1 MKQKTLQEQYN
12 LIKEGKGNAEVFVK
26 DAKRQFPGFVRNAA
40 TLNET
45 ISSLKHNHII
55 SESALGLGIV
65 TTGNPNPDWFKIFN
79 TNIEEAKAVEKETSK
94 EVVDVQEKG
103 FDYKDEKN
111 IDNLFGEAFLEGYYT
126 EMKDP
131 KNADKSVD
139 ELKEIVAKNLAKDKL
154 HYVKDGQFG
163 EKGVGYTDELPGL
176 KASKTDKMEKV
187 PMNEGRINLLDI
199 VEGYSEF
206 QRDDKGSKDVAAKDK
221 GEQDA
226 YGAGVKKGEE
236 IEKKKIKKESTESKL
251 AEIEKA
257 GKVFTLE
264 AQINALEEIIESK
277 TQRLSMI
284 SEDENLSELVDKKKI
299 KELQKEVSLLE
310 KKKLNLE
317 KLYEKASGKKYQK
330 KEVVDEGANSDSL
343 KVGQVVKVKSNKTG
357 LAPYEVEVVEL
368 KGDEFVGEL
377 QYTNTEITTT
387 LGKDYVKGSKHTYS
401 INDIAS

>member
-1 MKQKTLQEQYN
+1 M
-12 LIKEGKGNAEVFVK
+12 
-26 DAKRQFPGFVRNAA
+26 
-40 TLNET
+40 
-45 ISSLKHNHII
+45 
-55 SESALGLGIV
+55 LGLGMV
-65 TTGNPNPDWFKIFN
+65 SSTKPTTPDWFSIFN
-79 TNIEEAKAVEKETSK
+79 SNVNEVKVVEKETSK
-94 EVVDVQEKG
+94 EVTDLAEKN
-103 FDYKDEKN
+103 FDYKDPKN

-163 EKGVGYTDELPGL
+163 VKGVGYTDELPGL

-236 IEKKKIKKESTESKL
+236 IEKKKVKKESTESKL

>member
-12 LIKEGKGNAEVFVK
+12 LIKEGKGNAETFVK
-26 DAKRQFPGFVRNAA
+26 AAKKQFPNFVRNAA

-55 SESALGLGIV
+55 SESIFGLGMV
-65 TTGNPNPDWFKIFN
+65 TTGKSNPDWFKIFN
-79 TNIEEAKAVEKETSK
+79 DNLVEAKAEEKKTSK
-94 EVVDVQEKG
+94 EVTDLEEKN
-103 FDYKDEKN
+103 FDYKDPKN
-111 IDNLFGEAFLEGYYT
+111 IDNVYGEAFLEGYYT

-139 ELKEIVAKNLAKDKL
+139 ELKEIVAKNLAKDRL

-226 YGAGVKKGEE
+226 YGAGVKKGEA
-236 IEKKKIKKESTESKL
+236 IEKKKMKKESTDSKL
-251 AEIEKA
+251 AEIEKN
-257 GKVFTLE
+257 GKIATLE
-264 AQINALEEIIESK
+264 MQIEALDEIIEGK
-277 TQRLSMI
+277 NQRISMVT
-284 SEDENLSELVDKKKI
+284 EDENLSELVDKKKMKDMQREV
-299 KELQKEVSLLE
+299 KELE
-310 KKKLNLE
+310 KKKAKME
-317 KLYEKASGKKYQK
+317 SLYEKMCGKKYAK
-330 KEVVDEGANSDSL
+330 KEVVDET
-343 KVGQVVKVKSNKTG
+343 Q
-357 LAPYEVEVVEL
+357 
-368 KGDEFVGEL
+368 
-377 QYTNTEITTT
+377 TEE
-387 LGKDYVKGSKHTYS
+387 
-401 INDIAS
+401 